1 MGGGWPPTDQ
11 GRKLGVVGVGSW
23 LMGRDGESGGW
34 SPPLPVTQHHWPALL
49 GALCGGSDGLRD
61 GVSSALPAGPGTGS
75 QRWSASGDLH
85 LGNGLGACR
94 ARSSHVLS
102 KRCLVGRPKAP
113 GLSRVDAGGGQHCL
127 KGPGACP
134 GSRSTGC
141 RVLVAACRLLACH
154 SGSSPGAMWVS
165 SLGSAAWGR

>member
-61 GVSSALPAGPGTGS
+61 MASAQHYPLVPGLEASVGQPLETFTSVMVWERAGHGAATCFPNGAWWAGPRPQVFLVSTLEAGS
-75 QRWSASGDLH
+75 T
-85 LGNGLGACR
+85 
-94 ARSSHVLS
+94 V
-102 KRCLVGRPKAP
+102 
-113 GLSRVDAGGGQHCL
+113 
-127 KGPGACP
+127 
-134 GSRSTGC
+134 
-141 RVLVAACRLLACH
+141 
-154 SGSSPGAMWVS
+154 
-165 SLGSAAWGR
+165 